1 MSDPVSELLALL
13 GAPVTLINWPR
24 GVKGSAMKWKHL
36 RHTDMTPSYLAKL
49 AAGNIGVALGEVSG
63 GLCAIDLDD
72 DELVQPF
79 LTLNP
84 HLAGTLQTHGA
95 RGRVFW
101 LRFNGDYP
109 QRTLKLKTH
118 ASAEVGEFRSNGS
131 QSIVWGIHPATQRP
145 YQFVVKQ
152 PAVAVEFSAIT
163 WPTSIFN
170 PPTLQRDR
178 ETDVINSV
186 SLSLCLSASLSLC
199 LSVKSVAEAVE
210 MSLPSREHQN
220 NAALFK
226 LARALMAVEA
236 GGKPLSLAEKRDAF
250 AQWYEAAA
258 SRQLLREGQTRDD
271 YLVEFMNATQKAKT
285 PLGESPAEQAWKR
298 AQSEPLPPEAS
309 VFESKEGKLL
319 VALCWQLHLRF
330 KGEPW
335 FLATRTVAR
344 LTGRTHTTAA
354 TWLSALCEL
363 AVIEVVH
370 PHTPTK
376 ATRFRYLKS

>member
-1 MSDPVSELLALL
+1 
-13 GAPVTLINWPR
+13 
-24 GVKGSAMKWKHL
+24 
-36 RHTDMTPSYLAKL
+36 MTPSYLAKL
-49 AAGNIGVALGEVSG
+49 GAGNIGVALGEVSG

-109 QRTLKLKTH
+109 QRTIKLKTH
-118 ASAEVGEFRSNGS
+118 SSAEVGEFRSNGS

-186 SLSLCLSASLSLC
+186 SLPLC
-199 LSVKSVAEAVE
+199 LSV
-210 MSLPSREHQN
+210 SL
-220 NAALFK
+220 
-226 LARALMAVEA
+226 
-236 GGKPLSLAEKRDAF
+236 
-250 AQWYEAAA
+250 
-258 SRQLLREGQTRDD
+258 
-271 YLVEFMNATQKAKT
+271 
-285 PLGESPAEQAWKR
+285 
-298 AQSEPLPPEAS
+298 
-309 VFESKEGKLL
+309 
-319 VALCWQLHLRF
+319 
-330 KGEPW
+330 
-335 FLATRTVAR
+335 
-344 LTGRTHTTAA
+344 
-354 TWLSALCEL
+354 
-363 AVIEVVH
+363 
-370 PHTPTK
+370 
-376 ATRFRYLKS
+376 